1 MLQRRERPFEERVTR
16 KEAQVAVL
24 KEGSLNHQSATQAA
38 HRDKSDGLM
47 FGSVGDEIFVVGAPY
62 GISNTLTAGHV
73 SAPGA
78 L

>member
-1 MLQRRERPFEERVTR
+1 
-16 KEAQVAVL
+16 VAVL

-62 GISNTLTAGHV
+62 GISNTLTASCECPRRPLNANASGKH
-73 SAPGA
+73 
-78 L
+78 